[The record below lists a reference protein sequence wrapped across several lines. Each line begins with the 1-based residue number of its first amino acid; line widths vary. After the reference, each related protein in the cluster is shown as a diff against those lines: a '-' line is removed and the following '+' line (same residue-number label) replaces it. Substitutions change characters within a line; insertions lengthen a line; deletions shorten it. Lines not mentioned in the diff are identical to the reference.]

1 MTEEERTRRLAQ
13 VAVIQAGQA
22 SKHKDRTKGTTL
34 ATVITEMKEIE
45 EFILP
50 KVIKASEAQAFMSLN
65 ARKSIRLRKRL
76 EPFREILAI
85 IHDCADAGDP
95 WILEK
100 KLALYDLED
109 LLRTLDLVRDHLRQ
123 DEVPCHIVEDK

>member
-13 VAVIQAGQA
+13 VAVIQAAQT
-22 SKHKDRTKGTTL
+22 SRNKDRTKGTTL
-34 ATVITEMKEIE
+34 ATVVAEMTEIE

-65 ARKSIRLRKRL
+65 TQKSVRLRKRL
-76 EPFREILAI
+76 DPFREIIAI
-85 IHDCADAGDP
+85 IHDCKDVGD
-95 WILEK
+95 IEGMYN
-100 KLALYDLED
+100 KLIHYDLDD
-109 LLRTLDLVRDHLRQ
+109 LLRTLDLVRDYLRQ